1 MMDTTLLRS
10 ALLCVCLVVATVL
23 GAVLKPQTAVVARLS
38 AVDLPQLVPA
48 SFAGWKTE
56 DVPFAGFTAD
66 VQAEIDKIYAQ
77 VLDRTYVDAG
87 GRRVML
93 SIAYGRDQET
103 DSQVHRPEFCY
114 EAQGFEISDARNGT
128 MVTGHGEVPVR
139 RMIATRG
146 PRIEPVTY
154 WIVVGD
160 RATLPGV
167 GRKLA
172 QLSYG
177 LLGLVPDGMLV
188 RVSSIDVDSS
198 ADDAFHLHERFV
210 RDLVNALSANGRARL
225 TGGPGA

>member
-1 MMDTTLLRS
+1 MMDKTLLRS
-10 ALLCVCLVVATVL
+10 ALLCVCLVVATAL
-23 GAVLKPQTAVVARLS
+23 GAVLKPQTPVSRSS
-38 AVDLPQLVPA
+38 AVDLQQLVPA
-48 SFAGWKTE
+48 SFAGWKAE
-56 DVPFAGFTAD
+56 DIQFAGFTAD

-93 SIAYGRDQET
+93 SIAYGRDQAT

-114 EAQGFEISDARNGT
+114 EAQGFDISDTRNGT
-128 MVTGHGEVPVR
+128 MLTGHGEVPVR

-146 PRIEPVTY
+146 RRIEPVTY

-160 RATLPGV
+160 RATLPGIS
-167 GRKLA
+167 RKLI

-177 LLGLVPDGMLV
+177 VAGMIPDGMVV

-198 ADDAFHLHERFV
+198 ADDAFRLHERFV